1 MAKAA
6 ERRERAPGS
15 LVWRV
20 VRVAAIVVLVVSLL
34 TWFLVDPLRLP
45 GDVLEGLNQR
55 ASVIGMFTGAVGLVV
70 SMLGLRVQLRGR
82 LAAGDIASAGD
93 VASTGAETPEPGA
106 MTPGPRR
113 RTILLVATVPAAVVA
128 LIVLTTLAVVRN
140 APVRYEAEDGAHFN
154 AMPLFNIEGASG
166 NASMGHLNYPDSWVD
181 IKVQVP
187 KAGTYTVDV
196 RYRAGDGDARQ
207 YLTVNGAA
215 KRIVHYRDRTW
226 DTWGNATAKVQLDQG
241 WNTLRFQHD
250 EGPYAA
256 ELDYVEIA

>member
-1 MAKAA
+1 MTKAA

-15 LVWRV
+15 LAWRA
-20 VRVAAIVVLVVSLL
+20 VRVAAIVVLVVSVL

-45 GDVLEGLNQR
+45 GHVLEGLNQR

-70 SMLGLRVQLRGR
+70 SMLGLRAQLRGR
-82 LAAGDIASAGD
+82 SPAADVASAGD
-93 VASTGAETPEPGA
+93 VASAATGAPEPAA
-106 MTPGPRR
+106 MAPGPRR
-113 RTILLVATVPAAVVA
+113 RTVLLVATVPAAVVA
-128 LIVLTTLAVVRN
+128 LIVLITLAVVRN
-140 APVRYEAEDGAHFN
+140 APVRYEAEDGAPFN

-166 NASMGHLNYPDSWVD
+166 NASMGHLNYPDSWVE

-187 KAGTYTVDV
+187 RAGTYTVDV

-226 DTWGNATAKVQLDQG
+226 DTWGNATAKVRLDQG

-250 EGPYAA
+250 EGPFAA